1 MMLQVELRRVAAS
14 LVVVIR
20 ELDPSQV
27 KYAARV
33 LLVVM
38 SRGSYFDLIISSFSC
53 RYSCAVPPRRVYLV
67 AWSHLP

>member
-33 LLVVM
+33 LLIVM
-38 SRGSYFDLIISSFSC
+38 SRGSYSDVTISSFSC
-53 RYSCAVPPRRVYLV
+53 GYSCTVPPLRVYLV
-67 AWSHLP
+67 A